1 MTTAT
6 IPSGIRLTGGGLL
19 RSEWIKLRSLR
30 STVWSYVIVVL
41 ASVGLAALMAANFPV
56 DGIPSDSA
64 SALAVRVATFGLYFG
79 QLVVAVL
86 GVLVIT
92 GEYSTG
98 MIRSTLTADPRR
110 LGALWAK
117 AAVLFATTFVV
128 GAVASILSFL
138 VASPILSAR
147 GATPS
152 LLDAAVILPLL
163 GGGLYLGLVAVLGLG
178 IGTVLRSGAGGLAAA
193 LGIVLLLPVVLQMIP
208 AAWAQNLVPFTFSQA
223 GSALFAAPL
232 PGADLAD
239 LWRNLAIALGWLVA
253 ALGGGALLLKR
264 RDA

>member
-6 IPSGIRLTGGGLL
+6 VPTSIRLTGGGLL

-30 STVWSYVIVVL
+30 STVWSYAIVVL
-41 ASVGLAALMAANFPV
+41 VSLGMAALMASNFPV
-56 DGIPSDSA
+56 DGAPADAHNAI
-64 SALAVRVATFGLYFG
+64 AVQVATFGLFFG

-86 GVLVIT
+86 GVLMIS

-117 AAVLFATTFVV
+117 TVVLFATTFVV

-138 VASPILSAR
+138 VASPILTGRGISA
-147 GATPS
+147 S
-152 LLDAAVILPLL
+152 LFEPAVFLPLL

-178 IGTVLRSGAGGLAAA
+178 IGTILRSGAGGIAAA
-193 LGIVLLLPVVLQMIP
+193 LGLVLLLPVVLQMIP
-208 AAWAQNLVPFTFSQA
+208 VEWAQNLVPFTFSQA

-232 PGADLAD
+232 PGADVAE
-239 LWRNLAIALGWLVA
+239 LWRNLAIALGWVVVGI
-253 ALGGGALLLKR
+253 GGGAVLLKR